1 MDSNRVVR
9 LALTAVAVAVAVG
22 LVGIFI
28 YVEFFIGSS
37 PARPVGSSG
46 PVGPSGAVGAAGPA
60 GSVAAVRPTPAAPTG
75 SPTAPSSAFA
85 GDDRNGGS
93 APPGAREAAEGFGR
107 ALTNVQGGQKAWF
120 NRLSAFLSVQEAALY
135 KNVPAE
141 NAPAGNLIRVD
152 LNQLADVVAEARL
165 AYDTGL
171 VVEIRLA
178 YNAVK
183 WEVVSVVDRV
193 TPGISPREAP

>member
-1 MDSNRVVR
+1 STMDSNRVVR

-60 GSVAAVRPTPAAPTG
+60 GSVAAVRPTPTS

-107 ALTNVQGGQKAWF
+107 AL
-120 NRLSAFLSVQEAALY
+120 
-135 KNVPAE
+135 
-141 NAPAGNLIRVD
+141 
-152 LNQLADVVAEARL
+152 
-165 AYDTGL
+165 
-171 VVEIRLA
+171 
-178 YNAVK
+178 
-183 WEVVSVVDRV
+183 
-193 TPGISPREAP
+193 